1 MIRLKRRQ
9 RTALGETLRE
19 LANLVAGALVLG
31 QFVGE
36 QRLSIWSVLAGIAAW
51 FVLVGLVLLLAGEKG
66 NG

>member
-1 MIRLKRRQ
+1 MIRLKPRQ

-36 QRLSIWSVLAGIAAW
+36 RRLSIWSVLAGIAAW

>member
-1 MIRLKRRQ
+1 MIRLKPRQ

-36 QRLSIWSVLAGIAAW
+36 QRLSIWSILVGIAAW
-51 FVLVGLVLLLAGEKG
+51 VVLVGFVLLLAAEKG